1 MAAIQAIA
9 THTSKKLFQM
19 FMVSVF
25 CCAAAFAQI
34 KSGTILGTITDP
46 SGAVV
51 PGANVVVLSQD
62 TNVPTTTVSDSSGTF
77 TVPYLA
83 PGTYTVNV
91 EPGGTG
97 FAKYSATNISVAT
110 GQTVKVAVQL
120 RMGSNVETVRVSSET
135 VELQTSNATVQDTTN
150 QITIAAIPNITHN
163 ALHRFEL
170 ELMVV
175 DKRLQSALQVV
186 QRSPTTFS
194 STV

>member
-9 THTSKKLFQM
+9 SHITRQVFRLFI
-19 FMVSVF
+19 FSVL
-25 CCAAAFAQI
+25 CCSAAFGQI
-34 KSGTILGTITDP
+34 KSGTIVGTITDP

-51 PGANVVVLSQD
+51 PGANVVVVSQD

-97 FAKYSATNISVAT
+97 FAKYSATNVSVAT
-110 GQTVKVAVQL
+110 GQTVKISVAL
-120 RMGSNVETVRVSSET
+120 KMGSNVETVRVSSET

-150 QITIAAIPNITHN
+150 QITIAAIPNLTHN
-163 ALHRFEL
+163 AFNYA
-170 ELMVV
+170 
-175 DKRLQSALQVV
+175 ALQAGVV
-186 QRSPTTFS
+186 PRGPF
-194 STV
+194 